1 MHYEERQHTIADT
14 EYAVSQHDEEVS
26 KMFFVD
32 VHEEMRIIDP
42 MRKKQLVDKILQARH
57 ESVTSAPLENAC
69 STGVEY

>member
-42 MRKKQLVDKILQARH
+42 MQKKTSRQNLAGAPRKRDER
-57 ESVTSAPLENAC
+57 APREC
-69 STGVEY
+69 VFDRC